1 MSTGIEALAQG
12 APLDWAAVGGYLA
25 RHGMRLDVS
34 PPPRQFAGGL
44 ANRNYLIHVDGGAV
58 VLRRP
63 PDGDLPAGSHD
74 MAREHRILS
83 RLCTALAFVP
93 RGILLCED
101 RGVIGVPF
109 QIIEYRAGRTVRAT
123 LPDDLADRPGV
134 GERLTEVV
142 LGTLAALH
150 AVEPAS
156 VGLDDLGKPAG
167 FLGRAVAGWRRRG
180 QAVAYEACA
189 TLLAEVGAWLER
201 DQVPD
206 GPPALLHNDF
216 KLDNMILSP
225 ADLSAVAV
233 VDWDQGT
240 RGDPLFD
247 LGTLM
252 SYWAQPDDP
261 PAMRDLGQMPT
272 IAPGFP
278 DRSAAVAR
286 YAALTGRDVSAFR
299 FHRVLAM
306 YKTSIIFLQLG
317 HRFRTGE
324 TDDARYADLSAR
336 GVGLLEFTHEVARG
350 RAF

>member
-1 MSTGIEALAQG
+1 MSTEVEALSAG
-12 APLDWAAVGGYLA
+12 APLDWDAVGAYLA
-25 RHGMRLDVS
+25 TRGMRLDAV
-34 PPPRQFAGGL
+34 PAPRQFAGGL
-44 ANRNYLIHVDGGAV
+44 ANRNYLIHIDGAPA

-83 RLCTALAFVP
+83 RLSTALPFVP
-93 RGILLCED
+93 RGMVLCED

-123 LPDDLADRPGV
+123 LPDDLKDRPGV

-150 AVEPAS
+150 AVDPAA

-167 FLGRAVAGWRRRG
+167 FLGRAVAGWRKRG
-180 QAVAYEACA
+180 AAVAYEDCA
-189 TLLAEVGAWLER
+189 TLLAELGAWLER
-201 DQVPD
+201 EQVPD
-206 GPPALLHNDF
+206 GAPALLHNDF

-272 IAPGFP
+272 TAPGFP
-278 DRSAAVAR
+278 DRAAAVSR

-299 FHRVLAM
+299 FHRVLGM

-324 TDDARYADLSAR
+324 TDDPRYADLSAR
-336 GVGLLEFTHEVARG
+336 GVGLLAFTHEIAQG

>member
-1 MSTGIEALAQG
+1 MSTETLSQG
-12 APLDWAAVGGYLA
+12 APLDWAAVGAHLA
-25 RHGMRLDVS
+25 GLGMRLDAA

-44 ANRNYLIHVDGGAV
+44 ANRNYLIHVDGAPA

-63 PDGDLPAGSHD
+63 PDGELPAGSHD

-83 RLCTALAFVP
+83 RLSKALPFVP
-93 RGILLCED
+93 RGLLLCED
-101 RGVIGVPF
+101 RAVIGVPF
-109 QIIEYRAGRTVRAT
+109 QIIEYREGRVVRGT
-123 LPDDLADRPGV
+123 LPDDLRDQPGV
-134 GERLTEVV
+134 GARLTEVV

-150 AVEPAS
+150 TADPAS

-167 FLGRAVAGWRRRG
+167 FLGRAVSGWRRRG
-180 QAVAYEACA
+180 AAVAYDACA
-189 TLLAEVGAWLER
+189 ALLAELGAWLER
-201 DQVPD
+201 EQVPD
-206 GPPALLHNDF
+206 GPAALLHNDF

-225 ADLSAVAV
+225 ADLAAVAV

-240 RGDPLFD
+240 RGDALFD

-272 IAPGFP
+272 AAPGFP
-278 DRSAAVAR
+278 DRATAVAR

-299 FHRVLAM
+299 FHRVLGM

-324 TDDARYADLSAR
+324 TDDPRYADLSAR
-336 GVGLLEFTHEVARG
+336 GVGLLEFAQEIARG